1 MEQKIQQYLM
11 RLQQS
16 RNVLFADTT
25 AQKRPAEP
33 TDGFDD
39 TKRQKLTSAA
49 QSFPPMPPPPNSFA
63 QLFTLTEDPNVK
75 QFDVTLLPADSVSDV
90 TAVLLQYV
98 DASALDLAIEAIR
111 ARYTHLQ
118 KVQQPTPVPEFPMAG
133 PTGIDDEDDY
143 DPEFV
148 SGGDSIVEPTTEMA
162 LESLA
167 QPALDLGPFELPKP
181 PPLTSDQVAAVSD
194 QSVEHLYQIV
204 ATLDNAGQISAK
216 QKLGLNRLAASTND
230 RDSWMTI
237 LVRLATRAPA
247 GLEDLV
253 DSLIDGS
260 DATKSAKMEDQK
272 LNSSK
277 PADRIRQMIFMY
289 IMDDFRPRLNLAISW
304 LTEEWYAD
312 KVAAKTHPELGHL
325 PHYSYWV
332 KQVIE
337 RLLPYLDAKDKNL
350 LIRFVSEIPAV
361 DRELLDRIKTLARDP
376 ERVSM
381 CILSMQ
387 YLLMLR
393 PPTREAVLDTMESIW
408 NEGDDQAKKATAKVL
423 GKWRPGF
430 LEKTAEVKDEG
441 GSGVK
446 LEAPKEVSQAA

>member
-1 MEQKIQQYLM
+1 M

-33 TDGFDD
+33 TDGFDEV
-39 TKRQKLTSAA
+39 KRQKVMGAT
-49 QSFPPMPPPPNSFA
+49 QSYPPLPPPPNTVA

-98 DASALDLAIEAIR
+98 DSSALDLAIHAIR
-111 ARYTHLQ
+111 SRYTHLQ
-118 KVQQPTPVPEFPMAG
+118 KVQQPTPIPEYPMAG

-148 SGGDSIVEPTTEMA
+148 SGGDGIVEPTTEIA
-162 LESLA
+162 LDSLA

-181 PPLTSDQVAAVSD
+181 PPLTSDQVAVVSD

-204 ATLDNAGQISAK
+204 ASLDNAGQISAK

-237 LVRLATRAPA
+237 LVRLATRAPV
-247 GLEDLV
+247 GLEDFV
-253 DSLIDGS
+253 DSLVDGS
-260 DATKSAKMEDQK
+260 DLTKMAKPEDEK
-272 LNSSK
+272 PHGTR

-312 KVAAKTHPELGHL
+312 KMAAKTHAELSHL
-325 PHYSYWV
+325 PNYSYWV
-332 KQVIE
+332 QQVIE

-350 LIRFVSEIPAV
+350 LIRFVSEIPAI
-361 DRELLDRIKTLARDP
+361 DRDLLDRIKTLARDP
-376 ERVSM
+376 ERVNM

-393 PPTREAVLDTMESIW
+393 PPTRGVVLDTMESMW

-430 LEKTAEVKDEG
+430 LERTGEVKDEG

-446 LEAPKEVSQAA
+446 LEAAKEVTQAA